1 MAGDNIKQVFMTF
14 FISVQEKKK
23 GVKKTPFKYAYGF
36 LIHN

>member
-23 GVKKTPFKYAYGF
+23 TGEKKPF
-36 LIHN
+36 